1 MIKVEVIKSFCIA
14 QSNKNKKSY
23 IYLDEDRANE
33 LMAKGFIVKVKEEK
47 EKATKPK
54 KKVEKR

>member
-33 LMAKGFIVKVKEEK
+33 LMDKGFVAKAKGEK
-47 EKATKPK
+47 ETATKPK
-54 KKVEKR
+54 KNIEKR

>member
-54 KKVEKR
+54 KNVEKR